1 MLKRLLCCL
10 LLIIAVGVGLC
21 HAQTQTPTTQGTEF
35 WVSFMRN
42 GYRND
47 TPNPNTD
54 KLVLIASAKQTCT
67 VTVSNPNQNWQDSF
81 TIPSN
86 GVNTLI
92 VPDSYGYNDQQAGKA
107 FKGLLVTSTD
117 TISLYIANEAD
128 NSYDA
133 ANVLPIG
140 ALGCQY
146 MVQSNKSIQEQ
157 SNHDLE
163 NRASFLIVATEDE
176 TEVQITPVCETWD
189 GHRAGVP
196 YTVTLNTGECYHVLN
211 KNMGETTNNEGD
223 FSGTWIESLD
233 EKPIAVFNGNCITS
247 VPGGT
252 TSGFDHVFEQAM
264 PVDNWGKRFVVTST
278 SAPSYFNL
286 LNDVVKVTA
295 LYDNTT
301 VMRDGAVLCQLNAG
315 SSFTFE
321 MSLTSEPCTF
331 LESDNPIAVYLY
343 NHSHRSSGMTTYGDP
358 SMVWISPVEQTVY
371 EVTFSTFQANKV
383 EAHYV
388 NVVCYTA
395 HVTELRYDNQSIA
408 AQFTVV
414 PHAPEFSYVR
424 CEVTQGAHTI
434 RCPGG
439 FVAHVYG
446 MGPNEGYAYTV
457 GSSAKILTKQ
467 LYVNDILSTELPDG
481 YSVCED
487 DATIQFRASFNYE
500 FDHISW
506 DFGDGNV
513 VDGAEEVTHTYTH
526 EGNFYVNA
534 VVYREID
541 GTIQAFDSMEVL
553 IIVAPRVEVQVNYST
568 CASTYLF
575 HGRVFPVPYFDDF
588 IVQSDESCDTIYHM
602 NIQSNPSVSAP
613 VRYDTICE
621 GDEGIVWF
629 DTLRSE
635 PGTYLVIAET
645 QEGCD
650 SICLLHLEVERAPEH
665 PDRWVQSCAPF
676 TWHGDTYV
684 TSGTYYH
691 TFTTH
696 AGCEYDSIL
705 HFTLI
710 PAGDLPPVY
719 KDTCDQYVWLGKV
732 LTESNDY
739 DTLIVGADGCES
751 HLTLYLTLHDSPS
764 FEQIIGFSQVAVA
777 TNYWHGEYNYYLDDT
792 TNLDASRVT
801 WELLDNPSG
810 PGQWE
815 IIPHGASCTLIAYAR
830 GERILHVTTGDGMCD
845 KELFMTI
852 NGSNYDVGEDK
863 AIALEV
869 YPNPT
874 RDAVTVKGCEM
885 DEVVVYNLLG
895 QMIKTVP
902 AHGAAEVIVG
912 LEDLPQAL
920 YLLEARTVRG
930 NKTTLVS
937 VIK

>member
-1 MLKRLLCCL
+1 MLKRLFCCL
-10 LLIIAVGVGLC
+10 LLAIATGVGLC
-21 HAQTQTPTTQGTEF
+21 CAQTQTPTTQGTEF
-35 WVSFMRN
+35 WLSFMRN
-42 GYRND
+42 GYRSGSHENL
-47 TPNPNTD
+47 T
-54 KLVLIASAKQTCT
+54 LIASAKESCQVTVTNPYTGYTNT
-67 VTVSNPNQNWQDSF
+67 VTVSNQGVTTMQ
-81 TIPSN
+81 IP
-86 GVNTLI
+86 
-92 VPDSYGYNDQQAGKA
+92 DAQGYNDQKSGKA
-107 FKGLLVTSTD
+107 FKGLHVTSTD
-117 TISLYIANEAD
+117 TISLYIANEAE

-133 ANVLPIG
+133 ANVLPIS

-146 MVQSNKSIQEQ
+146 MIQSNKSIQEQ
-157 SNHDLE
+157 SNHNLE
-163 NRASFLIVATEDE
+163 NRASFLIVATEDN

-189 GHRAGVP
+189 DHRPGVP
-196 YTVTLNTGECYHVLN
+196 YSVMLNTGECYHVLN
-211 KNMGETTNNEGD
+211 KNMGETNNSEGD

-278 SAPSYFNL
+278 SAPSYYGL
-286 LNDVVKVTA
+286 LNDYVKITA

-301 VMRDGAVLCQLNAG
+301 VMRDETVLCHLNAG
-315 SSFTFE
+315 GSYSFE
-321 MSLTSEPCTF
+321 MNLTTEPCTF
-331 LESDNPIAVYLY
+331 LEADYPVAVYLY
-343 NHSHRSSGMTTYGDP
+343 NHSHRQSGSSYGDP

-371 EVTFSTFQANKV
+371 EVTFSTFQAYNV
-383 EAHYV
+383 QQHYV
-388 NVVCYTA
+388 NIVCYTE
-395 HVTELRYDNQSIA
+395 HVSDLRFDNQSIA
-408 AQFTVV
+408 SSFNPV
-414 PHAPEFSYVR
+414 PRAPVFSYARV
-424 CEVTQGAHTI
+424 ELPSGAHTI

-446 MGPNEGYAYTV
+446 IGPNEGYAYTV

-467 LYVNDILSTELPDG
+467 LFVDDILSSELPDG

-487 DATIQFRASFNYE
+487 DATIQFRASFNYDY
-500 FDHISW
+500 DHIKW
-506 DFGDGNV
+506 HFGDGVV
-513 VDGAEEVTHTYTH
+513 VDGNEEISHTYTDD
-526 EGNFYVNA
+526 GDFLVNA
-534 VVYREID
+534 VIYRGNE
-541 GTIQAFDSMEVL
+541 GMVQPFDSLQVM
-553 IIVAPRVEVQVNYST
+553 IHVAPLVEIPVNYST

-621 GDEGIVWF
+621 GDDGIIWF

-676 TWHGDTYV
+676 TWHGETYV

-691 TFTTH
+691 AFTTH

-732 LTESNDY
+732 LTESNVY

-815 IIPHGASCTLIAYAR
+815 IIPHGASCTLIAYSR